1 MFLRWNGKSLEA
13 ESLRG
18 WETVFPSATTTAQEA
33 YAAVAWLR
41 RCVDLRAGA
50 VEAMPFVVLRNGE
63 DAPWPWPAIQTR
75 TVSALLGLTERAL
88 CLHGAAYWLKVQNR
102 RGGLLGLRWLAP
114 QTIRVLTDSTQGLT
128 GFERTV
134 GAQTMRLTTDDVI
147 HFWEDNWAGEVG
159 PGKPVAEAALKPARL
174 ALWAQDYA
182 GAFFERG
189 GIPPIIISADVLPQ
203 ERERLESWWTA
214 LGKRARSFWR
224 AVVLG
229 SEAKI
234 SQLSVP
240 AGRELALPELLEET
254 RKQIAVALGVPQTL
268 LEDAANY
275 ATAKEHRRSFYSET
289 VVPRCQM
296 LAQVLTEQLFGPLG
310 LEFNFQPERLE
321 IFQQEESEKAQALV
335 TLVQAGIATPN
346 EAREQLGL
354 PVQEPATP
362 TPTTGEETRSVPP
375 ELLAD
380 LSRWRRKCKDRD
392 GLTEFRSAAIPP
404 ELAEAIK
411 AVGGL
416 RGWEEAFAFLPRLR
430 DYALKREPDRTYEDK
445 LRRSIQAVL
454 SARLDAVIAALEAGG
469 DAVGALGEL
478 PAELRAAIQ
487 PVLVDAVVSEA
498 LAQMALVGLYADVAV
513 VNDAALLWAQQY
525 SYELVSGLT
534 DTTREIV
541 RHAVAEIIRTPG
553 MTNADIRQMLEP
565 AFGSVRAEMIAIT
578 EVTRAYAQATT
589 IYQKLLG
596 EFGLEMA
603 RVWRTSNDERV
614 CPVCGPNDDKPEWE
628 WTHPDG
634 PPAHPR
640 CRCWTTLD
648 QRRRPKR

>member
-1 MFLRWNGKSLEA
+1 MLLRWNGKSLEA
-13 ESLRG
+13 TDLQSAAL
-18 WETVFPSATTTAQEA
+18 FPTTITTAQEA

-50 VEAMPFVVLRNGE
+50 VEAMPFTVLRNGE
-63 DAPWPWPAIQTR
+63 NAHWPWPAIQER
-75 TVSALLGLTERAL
+75 TIAALLGLTERAL
-88 CLHGAAYWLKVQNR
+88 CLHGAAYWFKVQNR

-114 QTIRVLTDSTQGLT
+114 QTIRVLTDPAQGLI
-128 GFERTV
+128 GFERTI
-134 GAQTMRLTTDDVI
+134 GAQTMTLSTGDLLY
-147 HFWEDNWAGEVG
+147 FWEDNWLGEIG
-159 PGKPVAEAALKPARL
+159 PGKPVAEAALRAARL
-174 ALWAQDYA
+174 ALWAQDYVS
-182 GAFFERG
+182 AFFERG

-203 ERERLESWWTA
+203 ERERLETWWTA
-214 LGKRARSFWR
+214 LGKRAHSFWR

-234 SQLSVP
+234 LQLSTP
-240 AGRELALPELLEET
+240 TGRELALPELLEET
-254 RKQIAVALGVPQTL
+254 RKQIAVAFGVPQTL

-275 ATAKEHRRSFYSET
+275 ATAVEHRRSFYAET

-296 LAQVLTEQLFGPLG
+296 LAQVLNEQLLGPLG
-310 LEFNFQPERLE
+310 LELRFQPERLE
-321 IFQQEESEKAQALV
+321 IFQQEEIEKAQALV
-335 TLVQAGIATPN
+335 VLVQAGIATPD
-346 EAREQLGL
+346 EARAQLGL
-354 PVQEPATP
+354 PVRELTAPASATAD
-362 TPTTGEETRSVPP
+362 ETRTVAP

-380 LSRWRRKCKDRD
+380 LNRWRRKCRDRD
-392 GLTEFRSAAIPP
+392 GLAEFTSAAIPP
-404 ELAEAIK
+404 ELTEAIK
-411 AVGGL
+411 TIGGL
-416 RGWEEAFAFLPRLR
+416 RGWETAFAFLPRLR
-430 DYALKREPDRTYEDK
+430 AYAVKREPDRTYEDK
-445 LRRSIQAVL
+445 LRRIIQAVL
-454 SARLDAVIAALEAGG
+454 SARLDAVIEAMETGG
-469 DAVGALGEL
+469 DAVGVLNEL
-478 PAELRAAIQ
+478 PAELRAVIQ
-487 PVLVDAVVSEA
+487 PVLVDAVISEV